1 MNSLQADLV
10 VNGKWTKKVW
20 QLWWRWIRPLTIYCT
35 IYDPDRLIQTAL
47 KRNQKSIKPRKVF
60 LSPSFSISVTQLRT
74 WIVSLYCNMTGSGE
88 GRFQMIEADEDA
100 MDKIL
105 EATGIL
111 LKQVLAVKSI
121 PTDPFRIPIRL

>member
-1 MNSLQADLV
+1 
-10 VNGKWTKKVW
+10 
-20 QLWWRWIRPLTIYCT
+20 
-35 IYDPDRLIQTAL
+35 
-47 KRNQKSIKPRKVF
+47 
-60 LSPSFSISVTQLRT
+60 
-74 WIVSLYCNMTGSGE
+74 MTGSGE